1 MSDPIV
7 IKVPLDK
14 PALPVDVAPGTEIVL
29 RGFYTSRHD
38 GSVIDAATTTWPK
51 EAPGGASVDAG
62 GFIDLEAGGFH
73 LVSRD
78 IAKHE
83 VHAVATGKPGEAC
96 ALAGVSAPCLP
107 LRARPALSRLM
118 TQSEWAASLDGAGIE
133 VVVPPPP
140 LVAAPPGAMPYLQ
153 AGAGILAAAVV
164 GFGAYRWRKRRA
176 ASPEGQLVALAEA
189 LKKKLAR
196 ADQVLAAPLAPAV
209 EAAIKA
215 VRERR
220 VDARSAEGR
229 RVAEVLR
236 RVDTRIE
243 ESMRQA
249 RAEEEQQAAD
259 ELVHEMESALEAAD
273 EVKRAHAG

>member
-7 IKVPLDK
+7 IKIPLDK
-14 PALPVDVAPGTEIVL
+14 PAIPVDVAPGTEIVL

-62 GFIDLEAGGFH
+62 GFIDLESGGFH
-73 LVSRD
+73 LTSRD

-83 VHAVATGKPGEAC
+83 IHAVATGKGGEAC
-96 ALAGVSAPCLP
+96 AAVGVSAPCLP
-107 LRARPALSRLM
+107 LRTRPAVSRLM

-133 VVVPPPP
+133 VVLPPPP
-140 LVAAPPGAMPYLQ
+140 IVAAPPGAVPFLQ
-153 AGAGILAAAVV
+153 VGAGIVVAAVV
-164 GFGAYRWRKRRA
+164 GLGALRWRKRRA

-189 LKKKLAR
+189 LRKKLAR

-209 EAAIKA
+209 EAALKA

-236 RVDTRIE
+236 RVDMRIE
-243 ESMRQA
+243 ESIRQA

-259 ELVHEMESALEAAD
+259 ELVQEMESALEAAD
-273 EVKRAHAG
+273 EVKRTHA

>member
-14 PALPVDVAPGTEIVL
+14 PALPVDVAQGTEIVL

-73 LVSRD
+73 LTSRD

-83 VHAVATGKPGEAC
+83 VHAVATGKGGEAC
-96 ALAGVSAPCLP
+96 AALGVSAPCLP
-107 LRARPALSRLM
+107 LRTRPALSRLM
-118 TQSEWAASLDGAGIE
+118 TQAEWAASLDGAGIE
-133 VVVPPPP
+133 VVLPPPP
-140 LVAAPPGAMPYLQ
+140 IVAAPPGAAPFLQ
-153 AGAGILAAAVV
+153 VGAAVAV
-164 GFGAYRWRKRRA
+164 AAVAGLFAHRWRKRRA

-196 ADQVLAAPLAPAV
+196 ADQVLAAPLSPAV

-220 VDARSAEGR
+220 VDASSAEGR

-243 ESMRQA
+243 ESMQKA
-249 RAEEEQQAAD
+249 RAEQEQQAAD

-273 EVKRAHAG
+273 EVRRAHAG